1 MRMPTP
7 TTCEVM
13 RQYYRAFM
21 KQDKRIKNYEPY
33 FPSILCYLEGWLE
46 YASSGGKLDDPF
58 ESERHALEF
67 STWQDLMDTVRAR
80 IMAGE
85 KSHLENAAYLPQL
98 VVRTS
103 GRARAVASSVRT

>member
-1 MRMPTP
+1 MSSTRSP
-7 TTCEVM
+7 CIS
-13 RQYYRAFM
+13 R
-21 KQDKRIKNYEPY
+21 
-33 FPSILCYLEGWLE
+33 WLE

-58 ESERHALEF
+58 QSERHALEF

-98 VVRTS
+98 VVGVTDA
-103 GRARAVASSVRT
+103 GNPVRANFAYAIKCHPLEDDDGEPLSVSF